1 MTEPAGNGRLR
12 AALLALTVGGA
23 MLRLPG
29 LASRPLWMDEALTM
43 SVARAADPWAAMA
56 QDDLHPPL
64 FAWLMRGVMTVSHAE
79 VWLRAPSFLASVL
92 MIPLAWWAARAWGRS
107 GLAAATWI
115 SVCPPLVVYA
125 SEARPYALGAALIL
139 AVLAA
144 VPSGSALV
152 MTLLSL
158 AATATLYGAWP
169 VVLVAG
175 AVFATR
181 TPGVTRFVPMV
192 TSGAVM
198 AALAETLVPAQ
209 RAAQGA
215 DLVGGKFSP
224 WFWTWSTLPGWAAR
238 AIPGVA
244 GWAWTGRAG
253 TAGMVAGVAVLAGLG
268 WLTTRPGPRGLDL
281 LAWAPVLAFVA
292 LAGAGLH
299 PFGPTRHLIVL
310 LPALL
315 LWIGARLDT
324 RPALWAVPW
333 LMVAM
338 VSNSVAPRPPFQD
351 LPSLLPTLGDK
362 AVVADASA
370 SWGLRWYRTMPT
382 PSLSWRT
389 GSAFD
394 AELVATAPA
403 QAFWFVSTDTR
414 PDAERDLERWSTG
427 AGRSLDREVQ
437 VHGAK
442 ATLVGP
448 KR

>member
-1 MTEPAGNGRLR
+1 MTSPAASGRVR
-12 AALLALTVGGA
+12 VALLALTVGGA

-43 SVARAADPWAAMA
+43 AVARAPDPWAAMA

-64 FAWLMRGVMTVSHAE
+64 FAWLMRGMMSVSHAE
-79 VWLRAPSFLASVL
+79 AWLRAPSFLASVL

-107 GLAAATWI
+107 GLAAATWAC
-115 SVCPPLVVYA
+115 VCPPLVVYA

-144 VPSGSALV
+144 VPSGSAMAL
-152 MTLLSL
+152 TLLGV
-158 AATATLYGAWP
+158 AAASTLYGAWP

-175 AVFATR
+175 AVFAGR
-181 TPGVTRFVPMV
+181 TPGVTRFVPIV

-198 AALAETLVPAQ
+198 AALAGTLVPAQ

-215 DLVGGKFSP
+215 DLVGGKFNP
-224 WFWTWSTLPGWAAR
+224 WFWTWSTLPGWALR
-238 AIPGVA
+238 ALPGVP

-253 TAGMVAGVAVLAGLG
+253 TLGLIAGVVALAGLG
-268 WLTTRPGPRGLDL
+268 WLATRPGPRGLDV
-281 LAWAPVLAFVA
+281 LAWGPALGFVA

-310 LPALL
+310 LPAML
-315 LWIGARLDT
+315 LWIGARLDA
-324 RPALWAVPW
+324 RPAVWAVPW

-338 VSNSVAPRPPFQD
+338 VSTAVAPRPPFQD

-362 AVVADASA
+362 AVLADASA
-370 SWGLRWYRTMPT
+370 SWGLRWYRPAPT
-382 PSLSWRT
+382 PSLAWQT
-389 GSAFD
+389 GPAFD
-394 AELVATAPA
+394 AELAAKAPPD
-403 QAFWFVSTDTR
+403 AFWFVSTSTR
-414 PDAERDLERWSTG
+414 PSAEADLQRWALA

-437 VHGAK
+437 VEGAK
-442 ATLVGP
+442 ATLVGAN
-448 KR
+448 R